1 MTPRRARTAVFW
13 PGLHT
18 GIQKLISSC
27 PEYLSHRNSNPI
39 EPLNPHP
46 VPDYPW
52 QVVATDLFQWD
63 EKDYLV
69 LDDYYS
75 RYFEMSYLD
84 STTSKSVIK
93 QMKSIFSRFGIPEK
107 VVSDN
112 GPQYSS
118 SEFTKFASDYGFK
131 HTTSSPKYPQSNGLA
146 ERSVQTIKRIFQKCK
161 GNKTDPHL
169 GILEYRNSPPP
180 P

>member
-1 MTPRRARTAVFW
+1 MTC
-13 PGLHT
+13 
-18 GIQKLISSC
+18 LI
-27 PEYLSHRNSNPI
+27 LTQLLAN
-39 EPLNPHP
+39 L
-46 VPDYPW
+46 
-52 QVVATDLFQWD
+52 
-63 EKDYLV
+63 
-69 LDDYYS
+69 
-75 RYFEMSYLD
+75 
-84 STTSKSVIK
+84 IK

-169 GILEYRNSPPP
+169 GILEYRNTPLTVLITPLPNSYRVDNLGRLSPYSPLS
-180 P
+180 